1 VHGSTQVFT
10 AAGGEQNGVLNR
22 LPVVHHM
29 TVADPQDDESLPE
42 KFNVPIAILLVV
54 VPEVV

>member
-1 VHGSTQVFT
+1 
-10 AAGGEQNGVLNR
+10 
-22 LPVVHHM
+22 M